1 MKTILVIAILFTT
14 FTIKAQNCIN
24 VCKTKTAHLICPER
38 VTYLQAGDNDRIIA
52 EVVPGHQNIIRLK
65 AQNEFEGSSSL
76 TAISGGKVYSIIVE
90 YADTE
95 EIAWRLETFAAEKAL
110 QTAGATP
117 EDYLLRELSYQILG
131 QYSSHVCSKVK
142 KNDVSFGLLN
152 IYQKNDLLFFEVVIT
167 NNSGMGFDVENVHWW
182 IGDKKQYKSTNLQ
195 EFQCYPVYQHYGVKY
210 VPKKTTIRE
219 VFVFPKFTIPDQRV
233 LKIELLEKA
242 MENTGRKLT
251 LEVKNKAILHACEF

>member
-1 MKTILVIAILFTT
+1 MKTIFIIAILFTT
-14 FTIKAQNCIN
+14 ITLRAQNCIN

-38 VTYLQAGDNDRIIA
+38 VTYHQAGDNEMIIA
-52 EVVPGHQNIIRLK
+52 EVVPEHPNIIRIK

-76 TAISGGKVYSIIVE
+76 TAICGGRVYSIIVE

-110 QTAGATP
+110 YTAGAKP

-131 QYSSHVCSKVK
+131 QYSSHACSKVK

-152 IYQKNDLLFFEVVIT
+152 IYQKNDLFFFEVEIT

-210 VPKKTTIRE
+210 VPKKTTLRE

-251 LEVKNKAILHACEF
+251 IEVKNKAILHACKF

>member
-1 MKTILVIAILFTT
+1 MKTIFIIAILFSTLT
-14 FTIKAQNCIN
+14 MRAQNCIN
-24 VCKTKTAHLICPER
+24 VCKTKTTHLICPER
-38 VTYLQAGDNDRIIA
+38 VTYLQSGDNDRIIA
-52 EVVPGHQNIIRLK
+52 EVVPEHQNIIRLK

-95 EIAWRLETFAAEKAL
+95 EIAWRLGNFTAEEAGQAA
-110 QTAGATP
+110 GSTP
-117 EDYLLRELSYQILG
+117 EDYLLRELSYQILE
-131 QYSSHVCSKVK
+131 QDKSHACSKVK
-142 KNDVSFGLLN
+142 KNGVSFGLLN
-152 IYQKNDLLFFEVVIT
+152 IYQKNDLLFFELEIT

-242 MENTGRKLT
+242 LENTGRKLT
-251 LEVKNKAILHACEF
+251 VEVKNKTILCACEF

>member
-14 FTIKAQNCIN
+14 FTSKAQNCIN

-65 AQNEFEGSSSL
+65 AQNEFKGSSSL

-95 EIAWRLETFAAEKAL
+95 EIAWRLETFASEKAG
-110 QTAGATP
+110 QAAGATP
-117 EDYLLRELSYQILG
+117 EDYLLQELSFQILG
-131 QYSSHVCSKVK
+131 QHKSHVCSKVK

-152 IYQKNDLLFFEVVIT
+152 IFQKNDLLFFEVVIT
-167 NNSGMGFDVENVHWW
+167 NNSGMGFDVENLHWW
-182 IGDKKQYKSTNLQ
+182 IDDKKQYKSTNLQ

-251 LEVKNKAILHACEF
+251 IEVKNKAILHACEF

>member
-1 MKTILVIAILFTT
+1 MKTIFVIAILFTT
-14 FTIKAQNCIN
+14 LTLKAQNCIN

-52 EVVPGHQNIIRLK
+52 EVVPEHQNIIRIK
-65 AQNEFEGSSSL
+65 ALSEFEGSSSL

-90 YADTE
+90 YADTD
-95 EIAWRLETFAAEKAL
+95 EIAWRLENFAAEKAG
-110 QTAGATP
+110 QAAGTTL

-131 QYSSHVCSKVK
+131 RDKSHACSKVK

-152 IYQKNDLLFFEVVIT
+152 IFQKNDLLFFVVEII

-210 VPKKTTIRE
+210 VPKKTTLRE

-251 LEVKNKAILHACEF
+251 LEVKNKAILQACEF

>member
-1 MKTILVIAILFTT
+1 MKTIFIIAILFTT
-14 FTIKAQNCIN
+14 ITLKAQNCIN

-52 EVVPGHQNIIRLK
+52 EVVPEHQNIIRLK

-95 EIAWRLETFAAEKAL
+95 EIAWRLETFTAEKAG
-110 QTAGATP
+110 QAAGTTL

-131 QYSSHVCSKVK
+131 RDKCHACSKVK

-152 IYQKNDLLFFEVVIT
+152 IFQKNDLLFFVVEII
-167 NNSGMGFDVENVHWW
+167 NNSGMGFDIENLHWW
-182 IGDKKQYKSTNLQ
+182 ISDKKQYKSTNLQ
-195 EFQCYPVYQHYGVKY
+195 EFQCYPVYEHYGVQY

-219 VFVFPKFTIPDQRV
+219 VFVFQKFTIPDQRV

-251 LEVKNKAILHACEF
+251 LEVKNKAILQACEF